1 MLEAGVVQKHFEEIT
16 QHTECDAYKNAE
28 IDDIFVPTSQRMKGI
43 EKPHDIRMVLLD
55 ASYPKMISDQINH
68 YLKDPAKG
76 AYRIADII
84 FGLNKSGYSET
95 ILETIDKID
104 FYMIEWLIKE
114 LSKKYKL
121 QFDFA
126 RDQIDETII
135 EKMSA
140 IKHYHDVLTLEQ
152 ARNPIGRL
160 KHMVELR
167 KKIVKPIRDDG
178 YYEKDSGER
187 KDVAKVLNDDI
198 ERDHQLLHLKQYH
211 REVKMS
217 FVRQLIKHQQHYRIT
232 KSLMRNVNGSFS
244 RYENIEDLIFK
255 TLISLNGLIVNKTPQ
270 ELVNILMQ
278 KIGHLTVEKQKKAYV
293 KYFSQIIGKAL
304 FAGKLSAV
312 GLEKVKKAVL
322 VP

>member
-1 MLEAGVVQKHFEEIT
+1 
-16 QHTECDAYKNAE
+16 
-28 IDDIFVPTSQRMKGI
+28 
-43 EKPHDIRMVLLD
+43 
-55 ASYPKMISDQINH
+55 
-68 YLKDPAKG
+68 
-76 AYRIADII
+76 
-84 FGLNKSGYSET
+84 
-95 ILETIDKID
+95 
-104 FYMIEWLIKE
+104 
-114 LSKKYKL
+114 
-121 QFDFA
+121 
-126 RDQIDETII
+126 
-135 EKMSA
+135 
-140 IKHYHDVLTLEQ
+140 
-152 ARNPIGRL
+152 
-160 KHMVELR
+160 MVELR

-304 FAGKLSAV
+304 FAGKQSSVIQAIRRLRY
-312 GLEKVKKAVL
+312 
-322 VP
+322 